1 MDEEEEIEGLPAF
14 FHRHPLL
21 FCFLL
26 FLAFTYAFVYP
37 VFAFILAAT
46 PVLVLTA
53 LLLGLVL
60 LNSVPQDH
68 DPHVYKKISHRPP
81 QCQPSTTAIGVRGSS
96 RHHHRPSDES
106 GDSSSSSSSV
116 DENDHH
122 PPTMSTATSHAS
134 FPDTAANT
142 ESESTDSDH
151 EGKQHNHQ
159 RSEKKDAVRAV
170 AWTADDAKSIENIG
184 SLELEMNATV
194 EKLMSR
200 RRARGHQR
208 PLHHHH
214 QHVME
219 LDDPSKLSIA
229 TKKRNPFDL
238 DGPYDEDDNFPD
250 SAPSMLGLRP
260 SRNPFFDDVDDDL
273 RLQAPPQP
281 SFIPRAGAWAA
292 AAQKNAMLFRRH
304 ESFTVGAPYVSDFRP
319 SRFRPYFVTEKMQ
332 GQPVTVPEAS
342 RKSSSSSTSS
352 SSAGA
357 TAYAYAYA
365 YASANKEEEAAA
377 EQEEAL
383 AAAAA
388 EAEAATMLEEVK
400 PSVEYSGRSHEV
412 AAVDVELISDSSDD
426 DMTLPGG
433 GHAHK
438 GQHVQAQQQQQQ
450 QEVAEQEQQMKME
463 QEQQMKQQQ
472 EEQLKMKQQQEEQ
485 MKMKMQQEQ
494 RMKQQLA
501 EQEQRMKQA
510 AEQEQQ
516 MKMQMQQQQQM
527 ALSDDDE
534 GDSFEV
540 ESITKQV
547 AAAAAGK
554 TKQLETDPAYDYS
567 PSKTDKAAF
576 AQLPP
581 PAPPNKLQTMRR
593 VFSEEDA
600 DEPWAAPSGLE
611 ETVENEGREQD
622 PPLSAPAAGA
632 APPLSAAAK
641 KAIGKSTK
649 AYKPPSKKAVLGFF
663 RK

>member
-1 MDEEEEIEGLPAF
+1 MDEEEEIEGVPAF

-21 FCFLL
+21 LCFLL

-37 VFAFILAAT
+37 VFAFVLAAA

-53 LLLGLVL
+53 LLLGIVL
-60 LNSVPQDH
+60 LHSVPQDH
-68 DPHVYKKISHRPP
+68 DPHVYNKISHRPP
-81 QCQPSTTAIGVRGSS
+81 QCQPST

-106 GDSSSSSSSV
+106 SDSSSSSV

-229 TKKRNPFDL
+229 TRKRNPFDL

-281 SFIPRAGAWAA
+281 SSIPGAGA

-388 EAEAATMLEEVK
+388 MSEEVK
-400 PSVEYSGRSHEV
+400 PGVEYSSRSHEV

-450 QEVAEQEQQMKME
+450 EVAEQEQQMKM
-463 QEQQMKQQQ
+463 KLQQ
-472 EEQLKMKQQQEEQ
+472 EQQQEEQ
-485 MKMKMQQEQ
+485 MKMKVQQEQ

-516 MKMQMQQQQQM
+516 MKMQMQQQQQL

-567 PSKTDKAAF
+567 PSKTEKAAF

-600 DEPWAAPSGLE
+600 DEPWAAPSELE
-611 ETVENEGREQD
+611 ETAENEGREQD

>member
-1 MDEEEEIEGLPAF
+1 MDEDEEIEGVPAF

-21 FCFLL
+21 LCFLL

-37 VFAFILAAT
+37 VFAFILAAA

-60 LNSVPQDH
+60 LHSVPQDH
-68 DPHVYKKISHRPP
+68 DPHVYNKISHRPP
-81 QCQPSTTAIGVRGSS
+81 QVQPSTTGAITT
-96 RHHHRPSDES
+96 HHHRPSHES
-106 GDSSSSSSSV
+106 SDSSSSV

-122 PPTMSTATSHAS
+122 PPTMSNATSHAS
-134 FPDTAANT
+134 FPDTAANS

-151 EGKQHNHQ
+151 EEKQHNHQ

-208 PLHHHH
+208 PLHHHQQQ

-229 TKKRNPFDL
+229 TRKRNPFDL

-260 SRNPFFDDVDDDL
+260 SRNPFFDDMDDDL
-273 RLQAPPQP
+273 QHQAPPEP
-281 SFIPRAGAWAA
+281 SSIPGAP

-342 RKSSSSSTSS
+342 RESSSSSTSS

-383 AAAAA
+383 AAAEA

-400 PSVEYSGRSHEV
+400 PTVEYSSRSHEV

-438 GQHVQAQQQQQQ
+438 GQHVQAQQQQEEEE
-450 QEVAEQEQQMKME
+450 EVAEQEQQMKME
-463 QEQQMKQQQ
+463 QE
-472 EEQLKMKQQQEEQ
+472 
-485 MKMKMQQEQ
+485 QEQ

-516 MKMQMQQQQQM
+516 MKMQMQQQQQQQL

-567 PSKTDKAAF
+567 PSKTEKAAF

-611 ETVENEGREQD
+611 ETGREQD
-622 PPLSAPAAGA
+622 MLSAPAAGA

-649 AYKPPSKKAVLGFF
+649 YKPPSKKAVLGFF

>member
-1 MDEEEEIEGLPAF
+1 MDEEEEIEGAPAF

-21 FCFLL
+21 FYFLL
-26 FLAFTYAFVYP
+26 FLAFTYALVYP
-37 VFAFILAAT
+37 VFAFILAAV
-46 PVLVLTA
+46 PVFVLTA
-53 LLLGLVL
+53 LLLGIVL
-60 LNSVPQDH
+60 LHSVPQDH
-68 DPHVYKKISHRPP
+68 DPHVYKKITHRPP
-81 QCQPSTTAIGVRGSS
+81 QCQPSSSTAPIGGGST
-96 RHHHRPSDES
+96 RHHHQPSYES
-106 GDSSSSSSSV
+106 SNPSSSSA
-116 DENDHH
+116 DENDNH
-122 PPTMSTATSHAS
+122 PPRAMSTASSHAS
-134 FPDTAANT
+134 FPDDTAANT

-151 EGKQHNHQ
+151 EEKQHNHH
-159 RSEKKDAVRAV
+159 RSDKKDAVRAV

-194 EKLMSR
+194 EKLISR

-208 PLHHHH
+208 PLHQHHH
-214 QHVME
+214 QHHHVMD
-219 LDDPSKLSIA
+219 LADDPSKLSIA
-229 TKKRNPFDL
+229 TRKRNPFDL

-260 SRNPFFDDVDDDL
+260 SRNPFFDDIDDDL
-273 RLQAPPQP
+273 HLQAPPQP
-281 SFIPRAGAWAA
+281 SSIPG

-304 ESFTVGAPYVSDFRP
+304 ESFTVGAPHVSDFRP

-377 EQEEAL
+377 EQEEA
-383 AAAAA
+383 
-388 EAEAATMLEEVK
+388 EAEAATMSEEVK
-400 PSVEYSGRSHEV
+400 STVEYSSRSHEV
-412 AAVDVELISDSSDD
+412 AAVDVELISDSSND

-433 GHAHK
+433 SHAHK
-438 GQHVQAQQQQQQ
+438 EHQVPVQQQQ
-450 QEVAEQEQQMKME
+450 QEQQMKLQQEQQMKLQ
-463 QEQQMKQQQ
+463 QEQQMK
-472 EEQLKMKQQQEEQ
+472 
-485 MKMKMQQEQ
+485 EQ

-501 EQEQRMKQA
+501 EQEQQMKQA
-510 AEQEQQ
+510 AEQERQ
-516 MKMQMQQQQQM
+516 MKMQQQQQL

-567 PSKTDKAAF
+567 PSKTEKAAF

-600 DEPWAAPSGLE
+600 DEPWAAPSGVE
-611 ETVENEGREQD
+611 ETAENEGREQD

-649 AYKPPSKKAVLGFF
+649 AYKPPTKKAVLGFF

>member
-1 MDEEEEIEGLPAF
+1 MDEEEEIEGLPGL

-21 FCFLL
+21 LCFLL
-26 FLAFTYAFVYP
+26 FLAFVYALVYP
-37 VFAFILAAT
+37 VFAFILASA
-46 PVLVLTA
+46 PVLILTA

-60 LNSVPQDH
+60 LNGVPQDH

-81 QCQPSTTAIGVRGSS
+81 QYQPTAAGP
-96 RHHHRPSDES
+96 PSEES
-106 GDSSSSSSSV
+106 PPTSDSSSSSSA
-116 DENDHH
+116 DDDNYNR
-122 PPTMSTATSHAS
+122 PAMSTATSHAS

-151 EGKQHNHQ
+151 EQDKRQ
-159 RSEKKDAVRAV
+159 RSEKKEVVRAV
-170 AWTADDAKSIENIG
+170 AWTADDDKSIENIG

-214 QHVME
+214 HHVMDV
-219 LDDPSKLSIA
+219 DDPSKLSIA
-229 TKKRNPFDL
+229 TRKSNPFDL

-260 SRNPFFDDVDDDL
+260 SRNPFFDDMDDDL
-273 RLQAPPQP
+273 HLQAPPQP
-281 SFIPRAGAWAA
+281 SSIP
-292 AAQKNAMLFRRH
+292 AQKNAMLFRRH

-332 GQPVTVPEAS
+332 GQPVSVPEAS

-365 YASANKEEEAAA
+365 SANKEEEAAA
-377 EQEEAL
+377 EQEAVAE
-383 AAAAA
+383 AAAA
-388 EAEAATMLEEVK
+388 MLEEVK
-400 PSVEYSGRSHEV
+400 TEEYSSRSREV
-412 AAVDVELISDSSDD
+412 VAVDVELISDSSDD
-426 DMTLPGG
+426 DMTLPPGG
-433 GHAHK
+433 K
-438 GQHVQAQQQQQQ
+438 EQQQQQVAEQDQ
-450 QEVAEQEQQMKME
+450 QQMKMEQEQRLKQQQAAEQEQRLKQQQQAAEQEQQVAEQEQQMKM
-463 QEQQMKQQQ
+463 
-472 EEQLKMKQQQEEQ
+472 
-485 MKMKMQQEQ
+485 
-494 RMKQQLA
+494 
-501 EQEQRMKQA
+501 
-510 AEQEQQ
+510 
-516 MKMQMQQQQQM
+516 QQQQQQQL
-527 ALSDDDE
+527 ALSDDDDE

-547 AAAAAGK
+547 DAAAAAGK
-554 TKQLETDPAYDYS
+554 TKQLEADPAYDYS
-567 PSKTDKAAF
+567 PSAPTGKTEKQQQQQEAAAF

-581 PAPPNKLQTMRR
+581 TAPNKLQSMRR

-600 DEPWAAPSGLE
+600 DEPWAAPSALE
-611 ETVENEGREQD
+611 ETGNED
-622 PPLSAPAAGA
+622 MFPLPPLPESAPSAGG

-649 AYKPPSKKAVLGFF
+649 YKPPTKKAVLGFF

>member
-1 MDEEEEIEGLPAF
+1 MDEEEEIEGAPAF

-21 FCFLL
+21 FYFLL
-26 FLAFTYAFVYP
+26 FLAFTYALVYP
-37 VFAFILAAT
+37 VFAFILAAV
-46 PVLVLTA
+46 PVFVLTA
-53 LLLGLVL
+53 LLLGIVL
-60 LNSVPQDH
+60 LHSVPQDH
-68 DPHVYKKISHRPP
+68 DPHVYKKITHRPP
-81 QCQPSTTAIGVRGSS
+81 QCQPAPIGGSTSS
-96 RHHHRPSDES
+96 RHHHQPSYES
-106 GDSSSSSSSV
+106 SDDDSSSAH
-116 DENDHH
+116 ENDNR
-122 PPTMSTATSHAS
+122 PPRAMSTASSHAS
-134 FPDTAANT
+134 FPDPDDTAANT

-151 EGKQHNHQ
+151 EEKQHNHH
-159 RSEKKDAVRAV
+159 RSHKKDAVRAV

-208 PLHHHH
+208 PLHQHHH
-214 QHVME
+214 QHHHVMD
-219 LDDPSKLSIA
+219 LADDPSKLSIA
-229 TKKRNPFDL
+229 TRKRNPFDL

-260 SRNPFFDDVDDDL
+260 SRNPFFDDIDDDL
-273 RLQAPPQP
+273 HLQAPPQP
-281 SFIPRAGAWAA
+281 SSIPG

-304 ESFTVGAPYVSDFRP
+304 ESFTVGAPHVSDFRP

-377 EQEEAL
+377 EQVE
-383 AAAAA
+383 A
-388 EAEAATMLEEVK
+388 EAEAATMSEEVK
-400 PSVEYSGRSHEV
+400 STVEYSSRSHEV

-438 GQHVQAQQQQQQ
+438 EHQVPVQQQQQA
-450 QEVAEQEQQMKME
+450 AEQEQQMKME
-463 QEQQMKQQQ
+463 QEQQMKLQQ
-472 EEQLKMKQQQEEQ
+472 EQQMKLQQEQQ
-485 MKMKMQQEQ
+485 MKEQ

-501 EQEQRMKQA
+501 EQEQQMKQA
-510 AEQEQQ
+510 AEQERQ
-516 MKMQMQQQQQM
+516 MKMQQQQQL

-567 PSKTDKAAF
+567 PSKTEKAAF

-611 ETVENEGREQD
+611 ETAEDEGREQD
-622 PPLSAPAAGA
+622 MLSAPAAGA

-649 AYKPPSKKAVLGFF
+649 AYKPPTKKAVLGFF